1 MKLFCGIDWAEA
13 HHDVAIVDD
22 NGQLVAKKRIA
33 DDPTG
38 LAQLVELFADVGD
51 SAADPIPVA
60 IETPRGLLVASL
72 RATGRAI
79 YSINPLAVA
88 RYRER
93 HSVARAKSDHADAMT
108 LANILRVDAHLHR
121 QLPVDSELCQAIAV
135 LARAHQDATWRRIK
149 AHNELRSIL
158 REFFPTFLAAFTNRF
173 PLGIAS
179 PEAVAILAIAPT
191 PAAASRLSVS
201 RIAAAL
207 RRAGRSRGIDEAAT
221 EIKTALRVPQ
231 MRHLAQVEAAMGK
244 QTSAL
249 LAALNTACAS
259 VDDLGQASA
268 ELFERHPDYPIITSF
283 PGLGDS
289 TGARVLAEIGDDRSR
304 FIDARALKAY
314 AGSAPITRASGKSV
328 SITHRRIKND
338 RLAAAGW
345 IWAFGAA
352 THCRPAGEHYRRRR
366 EHGDRHAAARRH
378 LFNKLIGQLHYCL
391 QNQQPYDETKAFPV
405 LMTPGA

>member
-13 HHDVAIVDD
+13 HHDVAIVDE
-22 NGQLVAKKRIA
+22 NGQLVVKKRIA

-38 LAQLVELFADVGD
+38 LAQLVELFAEVGD
-51 SAADPIPVA
+51 GAADPIPVA

-72 RATGRAI
+72 RATGRPV

-121 QLPVDSELCQAIAV
+121 RLPADSELCQAIAG
-135 LARAHQDATWRRIK
+135 LARAHQDATWRRIN
-149 AHNELRSIL
+149 AHNELRSML
-158 REFFPTFLAAFTNRF
+158 REFFPTFLATFIRRF

-179 PEAVAILAIAPT
+179 PEARAVLAIAPT
-191 PAAASRLSVS
+191 PGAAAKLSTN

-207 RRAGRSRGIDEAAT
+207 RRAGRSRGIDHAAA
-221 EIKTALRVPQ
+221 EITTALREPQ
-231 MRHLAQVEAAMGK
+231 MRHLPQVEAAMGK

-249 LAALNTACAS
+249 LAALNTACAG
-259 VDDLGQASA
+259 VEDLGQAA
-268 ELFERHPDYPIITSF
+268 AAAFQKHPDYAIITSF
-283 PGLGDS
+283 PGLADS

-328 SITHRRIKND
+328 SITRRRIKND

-366 EHGDRHAAARRH
+366 EHGDRHAAAQRH

-391 QNQQPYDETKAFPV
+391 QNQQPYDEAKAFPAS
-405 LMTPGA
+405 MTAAA